1 MAMEP
6 FSPEERT
13 TIEEAI
19 NGAEKKTSGEIIV
32 VVATA
37 SAGYFAYALMWAALL
52 ALLVPWPLI
61 YLTNWPVEF
70 IYLAQLGVFLLG
82 ALLMRWVPLRFAIV
96 PNSIK
101 RARAHQKAVEQF
113 LAQNLHTTK
122 GRTGVLIYVSF
133 AERYAEVIADE
144 GIYKKVPQ
152 DTWNSVV
159 ETLATHLARGA
170 RFEGF
175 VTAID
180 ACGKILAKHFPPGRI
195 DQNELP
201 NHLIVLDARWTA

>member
-1 MAMEP
+1 MEL
-6 FSPEERT
+6 FSPEERAR
-13 TIEEAI
+13 IEAAI
-19 NGAEKKTSGEIIV
+19 TKAESKTSGEIIV

-61 YLTNWPVEF
+61 YFTNWPVEY

-82 ALLMRWVPLRFAIV
+82 AVLMQWEALRFAIV

-133 AERYAEVIADE
+133 AEHYAEVIADD

-152 DTWNSVV
+152 ETWNGVV
-159 ETLATHLARGA
+159 NTLTTHLGRGQ
-170 RFEGF
+170 RTQGF
-175 VTAID
+175 ITAIET
-180 ACGKILAKHFPPGRI
+180 CGKILAEHFPPGRI

-201 NHLIVLDARWTA
+201 NHLIVLDASWTA

>member
-1 MAMEP
+1 MEP
-6 FSPEERT
+6 FSPKERAS
-13 TIEEAI
+13 IEAAI
-19 NGAEKKTSGEIIV
+19 TNAESKTSGEIIV

-61 YLTNWPVEF
+61 YLTNWPVEH

-82 ALLMRWVPLRFAIV
+82 AVLMQWEALRFAIV

-133 AERYAEVIADE
+133 A
-144 GIYKKVPQ
+144 
-152 DTWNSVV
+152 
-159 ETLATHLARGA
+159 
-170 RFEGF
+170 
-175 VTAID
+175 
-180 ACGKILAKHFPPGRI
+180 
-195 DQNELP
+195 
-201 NHLIVLDARWTA
+201 

>member
-1 MAMEP
+1 MEP

-19 NGAEKKTSGEIIV
+19 NRAEKKTSGEIIV

-82 ALLMRWVPLRFAIV
+82 ALLMQWVPLRFAIV

-152 DTWNSVV
+152 DTWNRVV
-159 ETLATHLARGA
+159 ETLTTHLGRGA

>member
-1 MAMEP
+1 MEP

-19 NGAEKKTSGEIIV
+19 NRAEKKTSGEIIV

-82 ALLMRWVPLRFAIV
+82 ALLMQWVPLRSAIV

-159 ETLATHLARGA
+159 ETLTTHLGRGA

>member
-1 MAMEP
+1 MEP

-13 TIEEAI
+13 TIEKEI
-19 NGAEKKTSGEIIV
+19 DRAEKTTSGEIIV

-37 SAGYFAYALMWAALL
+37 SAGYFAYALMWTALL

-70 IYLAQLGVFLLG
+70 IYLAQLGIFLLG
-82 ALLMRWVPLRFAIV
+82 VLLMQWVPLRFAIV

-152 DTWNSVV
+152 DTWNGVV
-159 ETLATHLARGA
+159 ETLTTHLGRGA
-170 RFEGF
+170 RVEGF

-180 ACGKILAKHFPPGRI
+180 ACGGILAKHFPPGRI